1 MVFACPPT
9 YINIW
14 WKSTNQPT
22 NHRSG
27 GDIGHRFFRV
37 SSGFTTGTQLVNIAL
52 QHLPVG
58 RDFSLQDMGVGLWAS
73 DEVTDA
79 CLKRFFYKKK
89 PSLEQTGS
97 LSLDQMDQRQPK
109 HWWQLKWAATC
120 VVYLLMS
127 SFSFSWP
134 HFSAYSRHVQTK
146 GTSMFSRRF
155 LFLFL
160 FLIDPLINCL
170 IWTNK
175 SARARQGN
183 PTDST
188 IEACGLVRQG
198 DSAHS
203 TLVPELRV
211 LAIRGVCS
219 HSRRQQTR
227 KIRTEQNTNFVVP
240 LSWCQHKAPTVCGL
254 IVLSQSSTSFGR

>member
-1 MVFACPPT
+1 MVFVCPPT
-9 YINIW
+9 YINRW
-14 WKSTNQPT
+14 WKSKNQPT

-160 FLIDPLINCL
+160 FLIDPPIIN
-170 IWTNK
+170 WSEQTNQ
-175 SARARQGN
+175 QGQGKEIQ
-183 PTDST
+183 PTPQSK
-188 IEACGLVRQG
+188 LVVWYGKVIALTERLYQNSG
-198 DSAHS
+198 SWQFVEFAH
-203 TLVPELRV
+203 
-211 LAIRGVCS
+211 IREGNR
-219 HSRRQQTR
+219 HGKYGQSRTP
-227 KIRTEQNTNFVVP
+227 I
-240 LSWCQHKAPTVCGL
+240 L
-254 IVLSQSSTSFGR
+254 